1 MAEAKRRGL
10 TTAAQRD
17 GLAALTREKKIKD
30 LSLGELEPVWLA
42 RVSAEE
48 KEALNRLAGSP
59 RRAQE
64 TDQALVPPG
73 KLSVKLGTGLQRRVP
88 DEVMLYQ
95 RSHEAVQFA
104 IDHDFYQRSVVEER
118 ELLTDA
124 MQWGYGRATMEGI
137 REAIKDF
144 PLIYRTLNGRKLTT
158 TKEVL
163 AEENRII
170 QRCINGKNTV
180 APMNRD
186 WQIQD
191 ARLNDQQRAAVFHV
205 LRSRDAMMGIVG
217 KAGVGKTTVL
227 KEIAGGIEAGGGKV
241 MAFAPTSAA
250 SRKVLREDGFCNADT
265 VDKFLHSEFMQES
278 ARGAVLLVD
287 EGGLMSARQTD
298 RFLTLAGS
306 LGCRVVVIGDTG
318 QHHSVERG
326 DAFRLLQTHGEIA
339 VITIDKI
346 VRQNGIYRRLV
357 EEISERRYLNAFK
370 TLEEMNAISEI
381 PDYGQR
387 YEAIAADYVSTV
399 MAGKTALLVAPTH
412 VECDLVTGT
421 VRDRLKEKGKLKA
434 GREWTVLRNLSWSP
448 AEKRDCRHYAAGQVV
463 KVVDNLKGF
472 VRGEH
477 LDVVAVDREGVV
489 VRRPDGQTKSLPLG
503 EADKYSVFER
513 ETIEVCE
520 GERIRITCN
529 GRNPEGHELNN
540 GNIYTVK
547 RFTRD
552 RGMILENGWKLP
564 RTFGHL
570 AHGYTDTSH
579 MSQSKSIDR
588 IFVAQSA
595 LISSGAIDMNQFYVS
610 LSRGRERV
618 HVYTDDIEELREKV
632 ARVRERELATEMVA
646 ERKPEKVRRQEMEL
660 TL

>member
-1 MAEAKRRGL
+1 
-10 TTAAQRD
+10 
-17 GLAALTREKKIKD
+17 
-30 LSLGELEPVWLA
+30 
-42 RVSAEE
+42 
-48 KEALNRLAGSP
+48 
-59 RRAQE
+59 
-64 TDQALVPPG
+64 
-73 KLSVKLGTGLQRRVP
+73 
-88 DEVMLYQ
+88 
-95 RSHEAVQFA
+95 
-104 IDHDFYQRSVVEER
+104 VVEER

-180 APMNRD
+180 APMNQD

-191 ARLNDQQRAAVFHV
+191 ARLNDQQQAAVFHV

-227 KEIAGGIEAGGGKV
+227 KEIARGIEAGGGKV

-346 VRQNGIYRRLV
+346 VRQHGIYRRLV

-387 YEAIAADYVSTV
+387 YEAIAADYVNTV

-477 LDVVAVDREGVV
+477 LDVVAVDQEGVT
-489 VRRPDGQTKSLPLG
+489 VRRPDGQTRPLPLG
-503 EADKYSVFER
+503 KADKYSVFER

-552 RGMILENGWKLP
+552 GGMVLENGWKLP
-564 RTFGHL
+564 RAFGHL

-646 ERKPEKVRRQEMEL
+646 EREPEKVHRQEMEL